1 MNATS
6 SFPASQK
13 TSPGLSQRENWA
25 TCGSKQRAGPQFPH
39 LIKMCGRTCRWG
51 TSLKESLPG
60 SPRVEHQIEHQM
72 LNPGPL
78 PTQQDRSKNLR
89 AGNSFS
95 GRKMC
100 LGFLGTVEYSEG
112 FNEGNETICGC
123 GGVRTRDMNLPHY
136 PQTIQA
142 TKSELRRVPLP

>member
-1 MNATS
+1 
-6 SFPASQK
+6 
-13 TSPGLSQRENWA
+13 
-25 TCGSKQRAGPQFPH
+25 
-39 LIKMCGRTCRWG
+39 MCGRTCRWG

-60 SPRVEHQIEHQM
+60 SPGVEHQIEHQM

-142 TKSELRRVPLP
+142 TKSELRAPPPLSHPLRPALQQGGCTWWERGSFRWGILLQSK